1 MQELSGMS
9 EAVRNVAMAR
19 YRMSSARSMRLKSKN
34 CLKKRWTPAGVV
46 VAGVAELRPAYAL
59 DVLRSQKWWTSYLDS
74 RNSYVFCCRYL
85 SMPDTNRFQVL
96 ARPKMVHRATAGSRL
111 DYVEF
116 FASHEAED
124 LRIWR
129 MAAHDLVI
137 LFDIVESSELVA
149 DLICELHEGTSVT
162 LPGDFSAAQLVL
174 LGYRIPV
181 RKPPRPANLPGDRYA
196 KHTA

>member
-1 MQELSGMS
+1 
-9 EAVRNVAMAR
+9 
-19 YRMSSARSMRLKSKN
+19 
-34 CLKKRWTPAGVV
+34 
-46 VAGVAELRPAYAL
+46 
-59 DVLRSQKWWTSYLDS
+59 
-74 RNSYVFCCRYL
+74 
-85 SMPDTNRFQVL
+85 MPDTSRFQIL
-96 ARPKMVHRATAGSRL
+96 ARPKMVHRATVGFGI

-129 MAAHDLVI
+129 MAAHDLVT

-162 LPGDFSAAQLVL
+162 LPGDYSAAQLVL

-181 RKPPRPANLPGDRYA
+181 RKPPRPANLPGNRYA

>member
-1 MQELSGMS
+1 
-9 EAVRNVAMAR
+9 
-19 YRMSSARSMRLKSKN
+19 
-34 CLKKRWTPAGVV
+34 
-46 VAGVAELRPAYAL
+46 
-59 DVLRSQKWWTSYLDS
+59 
-74 RNSYVFCCRYL
+74 
-85 SMPDTNRFQVL
+85 MPDTNRFQVF
-96 ARPKMVHRATAGSRL
+96 ARPKMIHRTTMGSAL

-116 FASHEAED
+116 SASHKAEE

-137 LFDIVESSELVA
+137 LFDIVELSELVA

-162 LPGDFSAAQLVL
+162 LPGDYNAAQLVL

-181 RKPPRPANLPGDRYA
+181 GKPPRPANLPGNSYA

>member
-1 MQELSGMS
+1 
-9 EAVRNVAMAR
+9 
-19 YRMSSARSMRLKSKN
+19 
-34 CLKKRWTPAGVV
+34 
-46 VAGVAELRPAYAL
+46 
-59 DVLRSQKWWTSYLDS
+59 
-74 RNSYVFCCRYL
+74 
-85 SMPDTNRFQVL
+85 MPDTNRFQIR
-96 ARPKMVHRATAGSRL
+96 ARPTMAHRANTGGGL

-116 FASHEAED
+116 FASHDAED

-137 LFDIVESSELVA
+137 LFEIVESSELVA

-162 LPGDFSAAQLVL
+162 LPGDYSAAQLVL

-181 RKPPRPANLPGDRYA
+181 RKPPRPANLPGNRYA

>member
-1 MQELSGMS
+1 M
-9 EAVRNVAMAR
+9 VR
-19 YRMSSARSMRLKSKN
+19 SPKN
-34 CLKKRWTPAGVV
+34 GGTG
-46 VAGVAELRPAYAL
+46 
-59 DVLRSQKWWTSYLDS
+59 YLDS
-74 RNSYVFCCRYL
+74 RNSDVFCCRYL

-96 ARPKMVHRATAGSRL
+96 ARPKMVHRANVGSRL

-129 MAAHDLVI
+129 MAEHDLVI

-162 LPGDFSAAQLVL
+162 LPRGLQCRPTCSAGVSHPGQETTAACEPSRQQICETH
-174 LGYRIPV
+174 RV
-181 RKPPRPANLPGDRYA
+181 RPCP
-196 KHTA
+196 